1 MRVFL
6 AAFAILLFA
15 LSVSVFA
22 QEQASDSDECQVSYL
37 FNAWARPTTGE
48 RPTSAVYGQLVNI
61 GVMHDTL
68 IAARTDAA
76 EIAELHEMVVGEDN
90 VMRMRQVEGGFVVPP
105 NSFLELR
112 PGGLH
117 IMLINP
123 TRTLM
128 ETESIE
134 VTLVFERAGEV
145 QITVPIRSEDGMTMH
160 AEMDNMAMHAGSE
173 EPMMPTN
180 YFGERCAA
188 VYFLDPWV
196 RASVPGA
203 PNSAAF
209 GLLVNLSDTEDALVA
224 VDTEISHVAELHEM
238 VMGSGDVM
246 QMREIEGGI
255 TIPER
260 GAALLRPGGLHIM
273 LINLNEPLAPGDE
286 IAFTLSFMQS
296 DEVTLVAPV
305 REVQA
310 QGTMPNSAPMTG
322 HGS

>member
-48 RPTSAVYGQLVNI
+48 RPTSAIYGQLVNI
-61 GVMHDTL
+61 GMMHDTL
-68 IAARTDAA
+68 IAAHTDAA
-76 EIAELHEMVVGEDN
+76 EIAELHEMAVGDDQM
-90 VMRMRQVEGGFVVPP
+90 MRMRQVEGGFVVPP

-123 TRTLM
+123 TRDLI
-128 ETESIE
+128 ETEAIE

-145 QITVPIRSEDGMTMH
+145 QIAVPIRSEDGMTMH
-160 AEMDNMAMHAGSE
+160 AEMGDMGMHAGSE
-173 EPMMPTN
+173 EPMMPAN
-180 YFGERCAA
+180 HFGEGCAA
-188 VYFLDPWV
+188 IYFLDSWV

-209 GLLVNLSDTEDALVA
+209 GLLVNLSDTEDTLVA
-224 VDTEISHVAELHEM
+224 VDTEISQVAELHEM

-273 LINLNEPLAPGDE
+273 LINLNEPLAPGDK

-310 QGTMPNSAPMTG
+310 QGMMPHSAPVTG